1 MKGMQKIRRG
11 KGFAGVVLYALKPGS
26 HHQCTPYVIG
36 GNMLGNEAGDL
47 IAEFNTT
54 KTLRPD
60 VVKPVWHN
68 SLRLP
73 KSEALT
79 DAQWSEIADDYMSRM
94 GFSETH
100 LRCYV
105 LHDDEAGQHIHII
118 ASRIDLTNG
127 TLYLGK
133 NENLISTRII
143 QQLERD
149 YSLTRTKGPELVASP
164 SPASPFPPSLSRKS
178 PTQKPM
184 GAIPKPKKLSRNEAM
199 MEKYKGELSPK
210 SVIQESLEALL
221 VGKPSTTEFV
231 TQLVARNIMAV
242 PNIAS
247 TGKMN
252 GFSFEYQGIAF
263 KASQLGKCYSW
274 STLQDKL
281 DYQPERDN
289 AFLFALKMPSVS
301 KASVSEALD
310 MTNAIDTPEIFKADV
325 NTPIEA
331 IIFDK
336 DTVQGAYAINY
347 PKALISDTNA
357 DADAEEAY
365 ATEAVKEADAD
376 RKEAHVIEAVKEAH
390 HRKPFSMIQ
399 TGFRWLETIP
409 YLNIILGMLKKLKI
423 PTLKRP
429 GKHNTITG
437 VKMIE
442 ITATPKTTIQTPQK
456 SHPSSFQMQG

>member
-11 KGFAGVVLYALKPGS
+11 KGFAGIVLYALKPGS
-26 HHQCTPYVIG
+26 HHKCTPYVIG

-60 VVKPVWHN
+60 IAKPVWHN

-100 LRCYV
+100 LRCYI
-105 LHDDEAGQHIHII
+105 LHDDAAGQHIHII
-118 ASRIDLTNG
+118 ASRVSLDAG
-127 TLYLGK
+127 KLYLGK

-149 YSLTRTKGPELVASP
+149 YSLRTKGPELVASP

-178 PTQKPM
+178 PTQKSRV
-184 GAIPKPKKLSRNEAM
+184 ATPKPKKLSRNEAM

-210 SVIQESLEALL
+210 SVIQEALEALL
-221 VGKPSTTEFV
+221 VDKPSTTEFV
-231 TQLVARNIMAV
+231 TQLVARNITVV

-263 KASQLGKCYSW
+263 KASQLGKGYSW

-289 AFLFALKMPSVS
+289 AFLFALKIPSVS
-301 KASVSEALD
+301 KAPVSEALD
-310 MTNAIDTPEIFKADV
+310 MTIVKDPPEIIKEDV
-325 NTPIEA
+325 NSPIETLTLS
-331 IIFDK
+331 K
-336 DTVQGAYAINY
+336 DAGQDEYAINY
-347 PKALISDTNA
+347 PTTLHNEAVASNK
-357 DADAEEAY
+357 EAY

-376 RKEAHVIEAVKEAH
+376 RKEAHSTEAVKEAH
-390 HRKPFSMIQ
+390 HRKPLSMIQ
-399 TGFRWLETIP
+399 TSFRWLETIP

-429 GKHNTITG
+429 DKHSTITG

-456 SHPSSFQMQG
+456 SHPSSFQM

>member
-26 HHQCTPYVIG
+26 HHKKDPIVIG

-60 VVKPVWHN
+60 IAKPVWHN
-68 SLRLP
+68 SLRAP
-73 KSEALT
+73 KNEALT
-79 DAQWSEIADDYMSRM
+79 NSEWSEIADDYMSRM

-118 ASRIDLTNG
+118 ASRIDLNAG
-127 TLYLGK
+127 KLYLGK

-149 YSLTRTKGPELVASP
+149 YSLTITKGVETKA
-164 SPASPFPPSLSRKS
+164 SPASPFPPSLSRKP
-178 PTQKPM
+178 PTQKSRV
-184 GAIPKPKKLSRNEAM
+184 AIPKPKKLSRNEAM

-210 SVIQESLEALL
+210 SVIQKALEALF

-231 TQLVARNIMAV
+231 TQLVARNIIVV

-274 STLQDKL
+274 SALQNRL

-301 KASVSEALD
+301 EASVSEALD
-310 MTNAIDTPEIFKADV
+310 MTIAIDTPEITTEDV

-331 IIFDK
+331 FIFNNEAG
-336 DTVQGAYAINY
+336 QGEYAITY
-347 PKALISDTNA
+347 PKMLLPDADA

-365 ATEAVKEADAD
+365 ATEAVKEVGEDD
-376 RKEAHVIEAVKEAH
+376 KEAHATEAVKEVH
-390 HRKPFSMIQ
+390 HRKPLSMIQ

-409 YLNIILGMLKKLKI
+409 YLNIIIGMLKKLKI

-429 GKHNTITG
+429 DKHNTITG

-456 SHPSSFQMQG
+456 SHSSSFQM